1 MVTLLVPGV
10 SEESPDLVDLTGI
23 DEVVQTSGGVSEND
37 ASVRCASDME
47 LVESAGGRGQ
57 IYLEPDEVPL
67 GMGCREGGQDVA
79 GSGSDLE
86 GEWGDASE
94 NRRQVESGVR
104 RDGRAGGV
112 TRNVDHVR
120 AGQGVHGA
128 LLGDVHAGGPAD
140 EGDDA
145 ASCAVTR
152 AMCAS

>member
-10 SEESPDLVDLTGI
+10 SEEGPDLVDLTGI

-57 IYLEPDEVPL
+57 IYLEPEEVPL

-79 GSGSDLE
+79 GSGPDLE
-86 GEWGDASE
+86 GEWGGASE
-94 NRRQVESGVR
+94 DPGQVQMGVR
-104 RDGRAGGV
+104 GHGRAGGV
-112 TRNVDHVR
+112 ARDINHVR
-120 AGQGVHGA
+120 AGQGVHGT
-128 LLGDVHAGGPAD
+128 LLGDVHAGGPTD

-145 ASCAVTR
+145 APNAVT
-152 AMCAS
+152 